1 MKRWMAAILAILTV
15 ILSSF
20 SGTIVGALVGS
31 SIVPFRLFDVS
42 SDPSGLIVGAIFG
55 VLVGFSFGIWAAM
68 GIMDR
73 AEADRERPRD
83 LSTENSGWLEH
94 RPR

>member
-1 MKRWMAAILAILTV
+1 MAAILAVLTV
-15 ILSSF
+15 ILSGF
-20 SGTIVGALVGS
+20 GGIIVGALVGS

-68 GIMDR
+68 GIMDHAAAKR
-73 AEADRERPRD
+73 QPPRD
-83 LSTENSGWLEH
+83 PSTENSGWLGD
-94 RPR
+94 RSR

>member
-1 MKRWMAAILAILTV
+1 MKRWMAAIVATVTV
-15 ILSSF
+15 IISSF
-20 SGTIVGALVGS
+20 GGLIVGALVGS
-31 SIVPFRLFDVS
+31 SIVPFRLFDVT
-42 SDPSGLIVGAIFG
+42 SDPSGLIVGAILG
-55 VLVGFSFGIWAAM
+55 LLGGFYFGIWAAM

-94 RPR
+94 HPR